1 MCWIGLVNKNRMK
14 RHLLLIQTDIENYTI
29 FTEDP
34 DKEINHAMQTYGSAI
49 NVMILNDKIIY
60 VKNEL

>member
-1 MCWIGLVNKNRMK
+1 MK